1 MTTSSYTKVFKQL
14 KNKPIKLKKFLKH
27 NSPKPRKFG
36 KNTKKCVRC
45 GNPRGH
51 IGKYKLNLCR
61 RCFREIAKSIGWKKY
76 S

>member
-1 MTTSSYTKVFKQL
+1 MSISSHTKMFKQL
-14 KNKPIKLKKFLKH
+14 KNKPVKLKKFIKH

-36 KNTKKCVRC
+36 KANKKCVRC

-61 RCFREIAKSIGWKKY
+61 RCFREIAKDIGWKKY

>member
-1 MTTSSYTKVFKQL
+1 MTISSHTKTFKQL
-14 KNKPIKLKKFLKH
+14 RNKPVKLKKFLKH
-27 NSPKPRKFG
+27 NSPKRRKFG
-36 KNTKKCVRC
+36 KSTKRCVRC

-51 IGKYKLNLCR
+51 VGQYRINLCR

>member
-1 MTTSSYTKVFKQL
+1 MTISSHTKMFKQL
-14 KNKPIKLKKFLKH
+14 KNKAVKLKKFLKH

-36 KNTKKCVRC
+36 KNTKRCVRC

-51 IGKYKLNLCR
+51 IGKYRINLCR
-61 RCFREIAKSIGWKKY
+61 RCFREIAKDIGWKKY

>member
-14 KNKPIKLKKFLKH
+14 KNKQIKLKKFIKH
-27 NSPKPRKFG
+27 NAPQPRACG
-36 KNTKKCVRC
+36 KNTKRCVRC

-51 IGKYKLNLCR
+51 IGKYRLNLCR
-61 RCFREIAKSIGWKKY
+61 RCFREIAKNIGWKKY

>member
-14 KNKPIKLKKFLKH
+14 KNKPVKLKKFLKH

-51 IGKYKLNLCR
+51 IGKYGLNLCR
-61 RCFREIAKSIGWKKY
+61 RCFREVAKDIGWKKY

>member
-1 MTTSSYTKVFKQL
+1 MTISNHAKVFKQL
-14 KNKPIKLKKFLKH
+14 KSKPVKLKKFVKH

-36 KNTKKCVRC
+36 KNTKRCVRC

-61 RCFREIAKSIGWKKY
+61 RCFRAIAKDIGWKKY

>member
-1 MTTSSYTKVFKQL
+1 MTTSSHTKMFKQL
-14 KNKPIKLKKFLKH
+14 RNKPVKLQKFIKH
-27 NSPKPRKFG
+27 NSPKPRKCG

-51 IGKYKLNLCR
+51 IGRYGLNLCR

>member
-1 MTTSSYTKVFKQL
+1 M
-14 KNKPIKLKKFLKH
+14 KH

-51 IGKYKLNLCR
+51 IGKYRLNLCR

>member
-1 MTTSSYTKVFKQL
+1 MTISSHTKMFKQL
-14 KNKPIKLKKFLKH
+14 KNKPVKLKKFLKH

-36 KNTKKCVRC
+36 KNILRCVRC

-51 IGKYKLNLCR
+51 IRSYKLNLCR
-61 RCFREIAKSIGWKKY
+61 RCFREIAKDIGWKKY

>member
-36 KNTKKCVRC
+36 KATKKCVRC

-61 RCFREIAKSIGWKKY
+61 RCFREIAKDIGWKKY